1 MDVTRIVII
10 LLHPLLALA
19 LLGWIIWQ
27 HRWSTR
33 GLKLK
38 GEERANAL
46 NNHEVWGKRIFPAA
60 IGVVLV
66 AFAADIWTG
75 YTEDGDWLPHIYP
88 SSVHGI
94 LGLFGLI
101 LLTITWR
108 MGNKVVTLRDS
119 GEKWS
124 LDKTKHGRAADLIV
138 ILAIIHAFI
147 GFLYIF
153 ENL

>member
-10 LLHPLLALA
+10 LLHPLLAIS

-27 HRWSTR
+27 HRWRAR

-38 GEERANAL
+38 GDDRANAL
-46 NNHEVWGKRIFPAA
+46 SAHEIWGRRILPAA

-66 AFAADIWTG
+66 AFAANIWKG
-75 YTEDGDWLPHIYP
+75 YTEDGNWSSHIYP
-88 SSVHGI
+88 NSVHGV

-101 LLTITWR
+101 LLTITWK
-108 MGNKVVTLRDS
+108 MGNKIVTLREA
-119 GEKWS
+119 GKKWS

-138 ILAIIHAFI
+138 ILAVIHAFI

-153 ENL
+153 ESL